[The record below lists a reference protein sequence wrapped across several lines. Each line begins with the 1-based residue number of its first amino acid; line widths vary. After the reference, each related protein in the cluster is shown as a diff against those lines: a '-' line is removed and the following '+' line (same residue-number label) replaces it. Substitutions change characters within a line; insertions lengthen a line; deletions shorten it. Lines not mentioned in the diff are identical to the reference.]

1 MDIQEIWR
9 NEMSSCCSMLIWDLH
24 EKLLACKE
32 KGMTTEICILPN
44 YPASPRN
51 EVLFDCVNLYV
62 QSTASGEIEV
72 RGILWDTYSKNG
84 SGKQKTSSVCSMIL
98 TAAKSGCKIIILRQ
112 KNAPRYS
119 SGCLFLIL
127 NKNNSEHI

>member
-1 MDIQEIWR
+1 
-9 NEMSSCCSMLIWDLH
+9 MLIWDLH

-62 QSTASGEIEV
+62 RSTASGEIEV

-84 SGKQKTSSVCSMIL
+84 SGKQQTLIRVFNDIDSCEKWL
-98 TAAKSGCKIIILRQ
+98 QDNHPAAKECTEVFFRLSFSDPK
-112 KNAPRYS
+112 
-119 SGCLFLIL
+119 
-127 NKNNSEHI
+127 

>member
-72 RGILWDTYSKNG
+72 RGILWDSYSKNG
-84 SGKQKTSSVCSMIL
+84 AGKQQTLIRVFNDIDSCEKWL
-98 TAAKSGCKIIILRQ
+98 QDNHPAAEECTEVFFRLSFSDPK
-112 KNAPRYS
+112 
-119 SGCLFLIL
+119 
-127 NKNNSEHI
+127 